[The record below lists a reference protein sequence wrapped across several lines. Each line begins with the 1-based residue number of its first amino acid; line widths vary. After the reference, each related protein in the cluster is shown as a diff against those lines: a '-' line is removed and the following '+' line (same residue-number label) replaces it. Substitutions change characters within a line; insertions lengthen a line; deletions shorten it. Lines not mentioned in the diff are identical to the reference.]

1 MKDTIKNS
9 IIGAFAIFGFISLI
23 SSFTEN
29 KELNNSLV
37 SESLIGKYQ
46 LQINPTITDNS
57 TNGYVVIDTE
67 TGDIYEYEQVW
78 DESSAEMRDFYTKN
92 EIVLKANKK

>member
-23 SSFTEN
+23 SSFTEY

-46 LQINPTITDNS
+46 LQINPVKADNS
-57 TNGYVVIDTE
+57 TNGYAVIDTE
-67 TGDIYEYEQVW
+67 TGDVYEFSEYYHESEFRESYVKYEVV
-78 DESSAEMRDFYTKN
+78 S
-92 EIVLKANKK
+92 KAKKQ